1 MTNLQGSLR
10 VSQPRGRVLLFLLG
24 VLALLLALLASMFN
38 GTVNGI
44 VHAAS
49 PSISSNISYRIVNRN
64 SSIVLDVAG
73 SSKADGVSID
83 QANDAGTINQEWQFV
98 AVGTYYQIVNQN
110 SGKALE
116 VNGAKVDQR
125 TYTGG
130 TNQQW
135 QLVTVNSSYYRIIN
149 RSSGKV
155 LEVTGSSLATGA
167 RIVQNSDTGAT
178 SQQWILFQAGSPIF
192 PPGIKALINVAI
204 GIRDTYI
211 MRGPDGIYYMT
222 GTQANAWQN
231 GTGIELWSSTDLK
244 TWTDHGYIW
253 TFTQAEQD
261 GCWCAKY
268 FPYEGASLRVIWAP
282 ELHYLDGT
290 YFIPFTMPGG
300 GTGILKS
307 ASGKI
312 TGPYHSITSNY
323 IAARHIDS
331 SLFQDDDGTI
341 YYLDKGRIG
350 KMKSDMSGLAEP
362 LRTTNVT
369 EEGVEMIKRNGV
381 YILASAD
388 FSGSGYYN
396 SEVQQATNIYGP
408 YTGAYEAVPWAGHG
422 NYFQDAK
429 GQWWCTMF
437 GNKTTA
443 PVYHQPAIVPVKF
456 GPGNQIRVDLNPRV

>member
-1 MTNLQGSLR
+1 M
-10 VSQPRGRVLLFLLG
+10 
-24 VLALLLALLASMFN
+24 
-38 GTVNGI
+38 
-44 VHAAS
+44 
-49 PSISSNISYRIVNRN
+49 
-64 SSIVLDVAG
+64 
-73 SSKADGVSID
+73 
-83 QANDAGTINQEWQFV
+83 
-98 AVGTYYQIVNQN
+98 
-110 SGKALE
+110 
-116 VNGAKVDQR
+116 NGANVDQG

-130 TNQQW
+130 ANQQW
-135 QLVTVNSSYYRIIN
+135 QLATVDTSYYRITN
-149 RSSGKV
+149 RNSGKV

-167 RIVQNSDTGAT
+167 RIAQNSDTGAT
-178 SQQWILFQAGSPIF
+178 SQQWILFQVGSPIF
-192 PPGIKALINVAI
+192 PPAIKALVNVAN

-211 MRGPDGIYYMT
+211 TRGPDGVYYMT

-231 GTGIELWSSTDLK
+231 GIGIELWSSTDLK

-300 GTGILKS
+300 GTGILRS
-307 ASGKI
+307 TSGKI
-312 TGPYHSITSNY
+312 TGPYHSITNNY

-388 FSGSGYYN
+388 FSGLGYYN
-396 SEVQQATNIYGP
+396 SEVQQATTIYGP

-456 GPGNQIRVDLNPRV
+456 GPDNQIRVDLNPRV